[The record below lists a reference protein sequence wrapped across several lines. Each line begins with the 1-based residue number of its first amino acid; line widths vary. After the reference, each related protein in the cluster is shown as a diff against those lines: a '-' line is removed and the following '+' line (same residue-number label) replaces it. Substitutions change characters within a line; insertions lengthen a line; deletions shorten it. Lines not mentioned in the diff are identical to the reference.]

1 MLQESLLKERRKTE
15 KLRKKCVRQEQLIV
29 KLNLLQKTPR
39 KYQKQ
44 NSSFQSL
51 TPTLTTPPFKI
62 QGTSDTEEDATEE
75 SSTTGLS
82 KAIWDSLTPR
92 TKRKTKITLCESHIK
107 GVKNVFRKEI
117 GINLSNPFKK
127 PLKKNS
133 KKSDLC
139 TKIEDFFEKDHKTV
153 VCPDAKKMLSI
164 PEKKNEKVPARF
176 RLGNAV
182 FPICC

>member
-1 MLQESLLKERRKTE
+1 MLQESLLKERRNTG

-62 QGTSDTEEDATEE
+62 QGTSDTEEDATED
-75 SSTTGLS
+75 SSTTDLS

-117 GINLSNPFKK
+117 GVNYIN
-127 PLKKNS
+127 PLKKTL
-133 KKSDLC
+133 KK
-139 TKIEDFFEKDHKTV
+139 TQQ
-153 VCPDAKKMLSI
+153 
-164 PEKKNEKVPARF
+164 NE
-176 RLGNAV
+176 
-182 FPICC
+182 

>member
-1 MLQESLLKERRKTE
+1 M
-15 KLRKKCVRQEQLIV
+15 

-117 GINLSNPFKK
+117 GVNYINPLKK
-127 PLKKNS
+127 TLKKNS
-133 KKSDLC
+133 KTSDLC
-139 TKIEDFFEKDHKTV
+139 TKIENFF
-153 VCPDAKKMLSI
+153 
-164 PEKKNEKVPARF
+164 
-176 RLGNAV
+176 
-182 FPICC
+182 